1 MLYGSSS
8 NLFYV
13 WFIVYINVSFTVN
26 VSLQSI
32 KIRAFDCPW
41 VDKTEHRPIK
51 QQKTSLS
58 LRKLYSFIDSETNLT
73 DSLNARQELSSI
85 PTKE

>member
-32 KIRAFDCPW
+32 KIRVFDCPW

-73 DSLNARQELSSI
+73 DSLNAGQDLSSI

>member
-73 DSLNARQELSSI
+73 DSLNAGQDLSSI

>member
-73 DSLNARQELSSI
+73 DSLNARQDLSSI

>member
-1 MLYGSSS
+1 MPYDSSS
-8 NLFYV
+8 SLFYV
-13 WFIVYINVSFTVN
+13 WFIVYVNVSFTVN
-26 VSLQSI
+26 ISLQSI

-41 VDKTEHRPIK
+41 VDKTEHRSIK

-73 DSLNARQELSSI
+73 DSLNAGKELSSI